1 MKFADYSYVRPD
13 YATTKKEFAE
23 KISEF
28 EAGTAETVNERGEAL
43 FQLHSDLT
51 SMQELAMI
59 RHTIDTRDPFYKE
72 EDEYWNEFGPLY
84 EELITEYYQAILS
97 SPHLEQ
103 LKTVF
108 PTTFFMLAENKLATF
123 SSEVIELLQTENKLV
138 SEYDQLIAS
147 AQVAF
152 DGKELTLAQLGPYRQ
167 STEREVRKGA
177 SSVSSE
183 FFAENAGTIDHV
195 FDQLVKVRTKIA
207 QTLGFKD
214 YVEMAYRFM
223 NRFDYNREMVEVYRE
238 EILKHV
244 VPITQ
249 KLYQRQSQRLGL
261 KTLKNYDLPLEYLSG
276 NAIPKGT
283 PEEIVEKGLAM
294 YQELS
299 PETGK
304 FMTDMVESELLD
316 LLSKPGKQ
324 SGGYCDYLPKEQA
337 PFIFANFN
345 GTSADIDVLTHEAG
359 HAFQV
364 YQSRW
369 IKQPDCVFP
378 TYESCEIH
386 SMSMEFFTWPWMHL
400 FFEEQASKYHFSH
413 LSGAVQFLPYG
424 VLVDHFQHVVYERP
438 DMTPAERNDV
448 WRELEGMYCPERDYS
463 EDDFLAQGTYWYRQ
477 GHIFSSPFYYIDYTL
492 AQVCAF
498 QFWQRDNLEKD
509 PQAWS
514 DYLAICQVGG
524 TKSFLEIVALAKLQS
539 PFEKG
544 ALTSVMASID
554 TYLSGIDDSQFN

>member
-1 MKFADYSYVRPD
+1 
-13 YATTKKEFAE
+13 
-23 KISEF
+23 
-28 EAGTAETVNERGEAL
+28 
-43 FQLHSDLT
+43 
-51 SMQELAMI
+51 
-59 RHTIDTRDPFYKE
+59 
-72 EDEYWNEFGPLY
+72 
-84 EELITEYYQAILS
+84 
-97 SPHLEQ
+97 
-103 LKTVF
+103 
-108 PTTFFMLAENKLATF
+108 
-123 SSEVIELLQTENKLV
+123 
-138 SEYDQLIAS
+138 
-147 AQVAF
+147 
-152 DGKELTLAQLGPYRQ
+152 
-167 STEREVRKGA
+167 
-177 SSVSSE
+177 
-183 FFAENAGTIDHV
+183 
-195 FDQLVKVRTKIA
+195 
-207 QTLGFKD
+207 
-214 YVEMAYRFM
+214 
-223 NRFDYNREMVEVYRE
+223 
-238 EILKHV
+238 
-244 VPITQ
+244 
-249 KLYQRQSQRLGL
+249 
-261 KTLKNYDLPLEYLSG
+261 
-276 NAIPKGT
+276 
-283 PEEIVEKGLAM
+283 M

-369 IKQPDCVFP
+369 IKQPDCVFL

-438 DMTPAERNDV
+438 DMTPAERNNV

-498 QFWQRDNLEKD
+498 QFWQRDHLEKD